1 MSTLQKPETPDSPL
15 KKARLAKGET
25 LQAVAD
31 AIGTDTGNLSR
42 IERGKQTPSK
52 DIVEK
57 LVKHFNNAITEIQ
70 IFYPERFAD
79 VESVTSAASSN

>member
-1 MSTLQKPETPDSPL
+1 MSTLQKPEMPDSPL
-15 KKARLAKGET
+15 KKARMQKGET

-52 DIVEK
+52 EIVEK

-79 VESVTSAASSN
+79 VGSVASAGSAN